1 MYLFEWEVEGIAA
14 AICKEN
20 DGDGGGGVSG
30 GDGEGVQGSNG
41 AKIEKV
47 NAGEAVACNAETA
60 ERQVNMHD
68 NIQRCSHADM
78 GCSWRSTLQG
88 EANRIMK

>member
-1 MYLFEWEVEGIAA
+1 MYLFEREVEAIAA
-14 AICKEN
+14 AICKEKE
-20 DGDGGGGVSG
+20 GDGGGQV
-30 GDGEGVQGSNG
+30 GEMERESRG
-41 AKIEKV
+41 AAEQKLKRV

-68 NIQRCSHADM
+68 NIQHCTHADM

-88 EANRIMK
+88 EAN